1 MGLKWLPWDSYIG
14 RGDIGG
20 LTSHNALKWVPRMYN
35 SFDHFPYN
43 EVKHIFSLAETRVTV
58 LTFLVYYLNN
68 HCSSIN
74 SR

>member
-1 MGLKWLPWDSYIG
+1 MVTMGFLHRKG
-14 RGDIGG
+14 GIGG

-58 LTFLVYYLNN
+58 LAFLVHYLNN

>member
-1 MGLKWLPWDSYIG
+1 MVTMGFLHREG
-14 RGDIGG
+14 GIGG
-20 LTSHNALKWVPRMYN
+20 RTSHNALKWVPRMCN
-35 SFDHFPYN
+35 SFDYFPYN

-58 LTFLVYYLNN
+58 LAFLVYYLNN

>member
-1 MGLKWLPWDSYIG
+1 MALKWLPWDSYIG
-14 RGDIGG
+14 RGGIGG

-43 EVKHIFSLAETRVTV
+43 EVKLIFSLAQTRVTV
-58 LTFLVYYLNN
+58 LAFLVYYLNN

>member
-14 RGDIGG
+14 RGGIGG

-43 EVKHIFSLAETRVTV
+43 EVKHIFSLTETRVTV
-58 LTFLVYYLNN
+58 LAFLVYYLNN